1 VPLPALP
8 AVPAADDA
16 SRFCVFIC
24 EVEGELGVVAAPE
37 VEGDVVVPVDPVV
50 PVVAPVEGCDEP
62 VVPPEVLPVVP
73 CPYAVPTASAMA
85 SVSADN
91 AAREV
96 FMRSLLVLVNGPV
109 AGLLLLQHARQ
120 SSRCSPPE
128 RARTHDV
135 DMR

>member
-1 VPLPALP
+1 
-8 AVPAADDA
+8 
-16 SRFCVFIC
+16 VFIC
-24 EVEGELGVVAAPE
+24 EVEGEPGVVAAPE
-37 VEGDVVVPVDPVV
+37 VEGDVVEPVE

-73 CPYAVPTASAMA
+73 CAYAVPTASAIA

-109 AGLLLLQHARQ
+109 AGLLFLQHARQ
-120 SSRCSPPE
+120 LARCSRPE
-128 RARTHDV
+128 RATTRDV